1 MAVIGASEICAVGH
15 HVDRILD
22 VRHGT
27 QTKRIASDAVHVS
40 HSWDDR
46 AVTPAAPRS
55 EPNEATDRRGG
66 RGEGLAVFL
75 IALGS
80 AWSVGNVG
88 AVVGDLS
95 GDFDISLATIGLLS
109 GTLLLGFSVPGTV
122 LTPLIAE
129 RLTIVRTMILGAA
142 LCTIGNV
149 IFAVTPGFAGL
160 VIGRAVAGFGV
171 GIAVVAGPVFAK
183 ATGGV
188 ERVGLFGGAVQL
200 GIAGGLGIGAI
211 LGDLDVDW
219 RLTFLLSAGVA
230 ASAIPFLIGRTGPSY
245 VRQAGGGF
253 LKLALRSSRIWR
265 LAALFIAIFSV
276 PLTLGSWLVHY
287 LSVDNGLAVGIAG
300 VLSFVMFGV
309 SAAAREE
316 GGKLAQRGV
325 SPVLL
330 VGVAPL
336 LAAAGLAILA
346 LDDSLGFALV
356 AVVAAGI
363 GFAVPYG
370 IGIVQA
376 QRLYPTE
383 PTEPVALVSLVGTAL
398 PVPLVPV
405 IGSLLDDGY
414 GTEVFLTLAAV
425 VALAGI
431 LNLRPVE
438 GSLEPGA

>member
-1 MAVIGASEICAVGH
+1 M
-15 HVDRILD
+15 
-22 VRHGT
+22 
-27 QTKRIASDAVHVS
+27 
-40 HSWDDR
+40 
-46 AVTPAAPRS
+46 TPTARPS
-55 EPNEATDRRGG
+55 EPNEATGWRGE

-80 AWSVGNVG
+80 AWCVGNVG

-95 GDFDISLATIGLLS
+95 GDFDLSLPTIGLLS

-122 LTPLIAE
+122 LTPLMAE
-129 RLTIVRTMILGAA
+129 RLTIVRTVLLAAILCAV
-142 LCTIGNV
+142 GNV

-171 GIAVVAGPVFAK
+171 GIAVVAGPVFAR

-188 ERVGLFGGAVQL
+188 ERVGLGAAVQL
-200 GIAGGLGIGAI
+200 GIAGGLGVGAI

-230 ASAIPFLIGRTGPSY
+230 ASPIPLLIGRSGPSY
-245 VRQAGGGF
+245 VRQAGGGGF
-253 LKLALRSSRIWR
+253 LRLALRSSRVWR
-265 LAALFIAIFSV
+265 FAALFIAVFSV
-276 PLTLGSWLVHY
+276 PLILGSWLVHY
-287 LSVDNGLAVGIAG
+287 LSVDNGLAVGVAG

-316 GGKLAQRGV
+316 GGRLAQRGV

-330 VGVAPL
+330 VGVTPL
-336 LAAAGLAILA
+336 LAAVGLAILA
-346 LDDSLGFALV
+346 LDDSLGFALI

-376 QRLYPTE
+376 QRLYPSE

-398 PVPLVPV
+398 PVPLVPL

-414 GTEVFLTLAAV
+414 GTEVFLALAAV
-425 VALAGI
+425 VALAGV

-438 GSLEPGA
+438 GSLEPEASAESAPV

>member
-1 MAVIGASEICAVGH
+1 
-15 HVDRILD
+15 
-22 VRHGT
+22 
-27 QTKRIASDAVHVS
+27 
-40 HSWDDR
+40 
-46 AVTPAAPRS
+46 VTAAAPRS
-55 EPNEATDRRGG
+55 EPSEATAWRGG

-88 AVVGDLS
+88 AVVGDL
-95 GDFDISLATIGLLS
+95 GRDFDLSLATIGLLS

-129 RLTIVRTMILGAA
+129 RLTIVRTLILGAA
-142 LCTIGNV
+142 LCTIGNL
-149 IFAVTPGFAGL
+149 IFAVTPGVAGL
-160 VIGRAVAGFGV
+160 VIGRAIAGFGV
-171 GIAVVAGPVFAK
+171 GIAVVAGPVFAR

-188 ERVGLFGGAVQL
+188 ERVGLFGAAVQL

-230 ASAIPFLIGRTGPSY
+230 ASPIPLLIGRAGPSF

-253 LKLALRSSRIWR
+253 LRLALRSSRVWR

-287 LSVDNGLAVGIAG
+287 LSVDNGLAVGVAG
-300 VLSFVMFGV
+300 VLGFVMFGV
-309 SAAAREE
+309 SGAAREE
-316 GGKLAQRGV
+316 GGRLAQRGV

-330 VGVAPL
+330 VGVTPL

-398 PVPLVPV
+398 PVPLVPL

-414 GTEVFLTLAAV
+414 GTEVFLALAAV

-438 GSLEPGA
+438 GSLEPEA